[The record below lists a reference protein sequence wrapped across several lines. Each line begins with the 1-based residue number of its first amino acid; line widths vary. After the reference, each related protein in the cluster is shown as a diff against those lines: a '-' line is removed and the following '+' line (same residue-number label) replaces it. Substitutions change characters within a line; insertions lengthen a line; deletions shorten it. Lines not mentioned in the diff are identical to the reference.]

1 MEYTLIKKQIEVPVI
16 RRITMRIVAIVA
28 AIFDIFFLVLLGL
41 DRLPLLFWAG
51 PAALFLVD
59 AAFIIESFFANY
71 RVRYARLT
79 FRLVATLGV
88 VAFTFTGLMLYMGSS
103 TMVTYWSM
111 GVFLLERLVVGLFS
125 FHCYKAARKPGKGN
139 VLSVFPA
146 LAMTAAAAASG
157 FFFFSNGALG
167 QGRPIGENKTLTYE
181 YNNGLAGYVVNGYVN
196 GRGNIID
203 VPAMFNNAP
212 VVGIN
217 SDVLVD
223 QNISAI
229 IIENRV
235 GDFQV
240 VDGECRVWIDAFMY
254 ESSPNPYVEGNK
266 YPVLYC
272 NKYIF
277 DSVKEPMLD
286 KFVSTKDEKWLYFA
300 NNMVPTDLKDDE
312 VYVSFKYSK
321 DVAEVVNGEYVDT
334 WIGKK
339 RSMYEPEKENTPFY
353 ITARDHSN
361 GDDLQRCYE
370 KYKGILKPFIDK
382 TGADIFEE
390 NVTMST
396 FVSVEFEPVYKFNIK
411 DGNDT
416 KFQYAEN
423 FVSNTGN
430 DSYYYSTIKGVD
442 SMFGA
447 LPEREGFTVSYTYS
461 LDTSTTE
468 KAIEGKLSDV
478 VKGLDAKKTININ
491 PTFTMNTPDFSI
503 DVGTG
508 ETAFTCQYGDNIH
521 LIAKE
526 AVSDVP
532 NHSFDYKWYKNG
544 ILVDVEANHSIQNMQ
559 PEHAGEYSCLVT
571 VSSPESSLT
580 ASIQKE
586 QVLSYTKRKLDIVWS
601 GNLENTYDGTDFR
614 PTPSVSNTENIVNGD
629 VVVPEITSTSPL
641 TAVNAGTYLFAAE
654 MPSSLSSYYE
664 IRNGGSTSRLVN
676 KRGIQIVW
684 NTFNS
689 AYNGQ
694 VQLPTVQS
702 ITNKVVGE
710 SNTSILNNPTSD
722 RTSVNAGTY
731 NATVT
736 VKSQNYV
743 ITGNET
749 YQYTIDKRVITGV
762 WGDVDLTYNGT
773 LQSAQYIS
781 FTDVVAGEESLV
793 LGSVVY
799 TGTQKN
805 VGTTYS
811 VTASLPASSNY
822 TIATSS
828 KSTSFSIA
836 ALELS
841 NYQWSSDSLTFNG
854 RTDNYPTLTN
864 ATNLLEA
871 DKDTFTAS
879 LIPTGDGNRNV
890 GSHTVTY
897 TIPSNSNYVFQGGVL
912 TASKTYQ
919 ITQRNVTLTWN
930 TGSFDYNGLA
940 HNPVV
945 NGISGIQ
952 EGDTE
957 SAIIAGLVY
966 TGDLDEVE
974 ADESGSLMVTA
985 SLPVGSNY
993 KITANASKTYV
1004 INRKN
1009 ITLNWSASTFTYDGT
1024 AHCPTIVSVS
1034 GAASGDELS
1043 LVADILVTG
1052 DATAAGSYNASAA
1065 ITSMNNYKISA
1076 PTKSFTINER
1086 TVTIDW
1092 TTSSLTY
1099 NRNSQMPGY
1108 TLNNVV
1114 VGEET
1119 SFAASLTFTG
1129 RGINVGNYTISVST
1143 SNANYT
1149 IGTGKTH
1156 PYSILPYEITV
1167 SWASSSVIYDGT
1179 TKAPTYTIE
1188 GVLAGDTVTLT
1199 LSNRGKNVGNYTV
1212 LAESANSNYV
1222 VSSGSSKDYTILARE
1237 IAIDWSSSQ
1246 VTYNGTDQAPA
1257 FTLDNVVSGEDALY
1271 RSSLTYTG
1279 RGKNV
1284 GNYTVNVTSSNTN
1297 YTIISGASKSY
1308 EIVAREVTLN
1318 WSAAGLTYN
1327 GSEQMPTFTLTNV
1340 VSGEETSFR
1349 AGLSYAGRG
1358 TDAGTYTVTV
1368 TNSNSNYTIAS
1379 GASKSYGINPRQVS
1393 IVWSNGTLTYNGS
1406 EQMPTYNANNV
1417 VSGEEASFRAGLV
1430 FTGKGVN
1437 SGSHTVTVS
1446 NTNGNYEIASGA
1458 TKTYTIGKYGVT
1470 ITWENP
1476 SFTYDGNEHAPSYTV
1491 GAVVSGEES
1500 LFESSLTVSGA
1511 AINAGSHTMTIA
1523 TSNPNYSI
1531 ASGSTKTYSIAK
1543 RGVTITW
1550 NDDTFTY
1557 NGTAQMPT
1565 YTYSNVVSG
1574 EESLFESS
1582 LSFSGVG
1589 VNAGSHTVVAST
1601 SNANYTISTGASKT
1615 YVIGQAHISLVWSSE
1630 TSFEEDGAT
1639 HNPTVTGVTGDVAS
1653 GDLSGLIASIQ
1664 YTGASREAGSH
1675 TVTATLTG
1683 EYATNYVIDSGASC
1697 AYEITAVEVPTP
1709 EPEPAI
1715 FFKMSEYV
1723 MEVR

>member
-1 MEYTLIKKQIEVPVI
+1 MEYKLIKKQIEVPVI

-51 PAALFLVD
+51 PAALLLVD
-59 AAFIIESFFANY
+59 GAFIIESFFANY

-88 VAFTFTGLMLYMGSS
+88 VAFTFTGLILYMGSN

-111 GVFLLERLVVGLFS
+111 GVFLLERLVVGFFS
-125 FHCYKAARKPGKGN
+125 FYCYKAARKPGKGS

-167 QGRPIGENKTLTYE
+167 QGRPIGENKTLTYQYDE
-181 YNNGLAGYVVNGYVN
+181 NLAGYVVNGYVN

-217 SDVLVD
+217 SEVLMD
-223 QNISAI
+223 QDISAI

-240 VDGECRVWIDAFMY
+240 VEGECRVWVDAFMY
-254 ESSPNPYVEGNK
+254 ETYQKTYVEGNK
-266 YPVLYC
+266 YPTVYC

-277 DSVKEPMLD
+277 DSVKDPMLD
-286 KFVSTKDEKWLYFA
+286 KFVATKDEKWLYFA
-300 NNMVPTDLKDDE
+300 NSMVPTDLKDDE
-312 VYVSFKYSK
+312 VYVSFQYSK
-321 DVAEVVNGEYVDT
+321 EVAEVVNGEYADT

-353 ITARDHSN
+353 ITAKDHSN
-361 GDDLQRCYE
+361 GDDLQRCYQ

-396 FVSVEFEPVYKFNIK
+396 FVSVEFEPVYKFNIQ

-423 FVSNTGN
+423 FVSNTGL

-447 LPEREGFTVSYTYS
+447 LPEREGFTVSYAYS

-468 KAIEGKLSDV
+468 KAIEGKLSDI
-478 VKGLDAKKTININ
+478 VKGLDVKKTININ
-491 PTFTMNTPDFSI
+491 PTFTMNAPDFSI
-503 DVGTG
+503 GVGTG
-508 ETAFTCQYGDNIH
+508 ETAFTCQYGDDIH

-544 ILVDVEANHSIQNMQ
+544 ILVDVEANHGIQNMQ
-559 PEHAGEYSCLVT
+559 PEYAGEYSCLVT
-571 VSSPESSLT
+571 VSSTESSLT
-580 ASIQKE
+580 AYIQKE
-586 QVLSYTKRKLDIVWS
+586 QTLSYTKRKLDIAWS
-601 GNLENTYDGTDFR
+601 GDLENTYNGTDFR
-614 PTPSVSNTENIVNGD
+614 PTPSVSNTGNIVNGD

-641 TAVNAGTYLFAAE
+641 TAINAGTYLFTAE
-654 MPSSLSSYYE
+654 MPSTVSQYYE
-664 IRNGGSTSRLVN
+664 IRNGGSTSRLIK
-676 KRGIQIVW
+676 KREIEIVW
-684 NTFNS
+684 NTFSS

-710 SNTSILNNPTSD
+710 SNASILNNPTSD
-722 RTSVNAGTY
+722 RTSIDAGTY
-731 NATVT
+731 TATVT
-736 VKSQNYV
+736 VKSDNYV

-749 YQYTIDKRVITGV
+749 YSYTIDKREITGV
-762 WGDVDLTYNGT
+762 WGDVDLTYNGA

-781 FTDVVAGEESLV
+781 FGDIVAGEESLV
-793 LGSVVY
+793 LSSVIY
-799 TGTQKN
+799 TGSQKN

-811 VTASLPASSNY
+811 VTASLPSSSNY
-822 TIATSS
+822 TLAASS
-828 KSTSFSIA
+828 KTTSFSIA

-841 NYQWSSDSLTFNG
+841 NYQWSADSLTFNG

-919 ITQRNVTLTWN
+919 IVQRNVSLTWN

-945 NGISGIQ
+945 NGISNIQ

-957 SAIIAGLVY
+957 SAIIAGLIY
-966 TGDLDEVE
+966 TGDLDEIDANE
-974 ADESGSLMVTA
+974 TGSLMVTA

-993 KITANASKTYV
+993 KITANATKTYV

-1009 ITLNWSASTFTYDGT
+1009 ITLNWSASTFTYDGA
-1024 AHCPTIVSVS
+1024 AHCPTIASVS
-1034 GAASGDELS
+1034 GAVSGDELA

-1076 PTKSFTINER
+1076 PTKAFTINKR

-1092 TTSSLTY
+1092 TSSSLTY
-1099 NRNSQMPGY
+1099 NRNTQMPGY
-1108 TLNNVV
+1108 TVNNVV
-1114 VGEET
+1114 SGEESLFDSSL
-1119 SFAASLTFTG
+1119 SFSG
-1129 RGINVGNYTISVST
+1129 KGKNVGDYTIAAST
-1143 SNANYT
+1143 SNTNYV
-1149 IGTGKTH
+1149 IGTGATH
-1156 PYSILPYEITV
+1156 PYTILPYEITV
-1167 SWASSSVIYDGT
+1167 TWSSSSVTYDGT
-1179 TKAPTYTIE
+1179 TKAPSYVIE
-1188 GVLAGDTVTLT
+1188 GVLSGDTVTIT

-1212 LAESANSNYV
+1212 LAASANSNYV

-1237 IAIDWSSSQ
+1237 IALDWSSSQ
-1246 VTYNGTDQAPA
+1246 VVYNGADQAPE
-1257 FTLDNVVSGEDALY
+1257 FTLDNIVSGEEALY

-1308 EIVAREVTLN
+1308 EIVAREVTIS
-1318 WSAAGLTYN
+1318 WSTAGLTYN
-1327 GSEQMPTFTLTNV
+1327 GSEQMPSFTLNNV

-1349 AGLSYAGRG
+1349 SGLSYAGRG

-1368 TNSNSNYTIAS
+1368 TNSNANYTIAS
-1379 GASKSYGINPRQVS
+1379 GASKSYGISPRQVS
-1393 IVWSNGTLTYNGS
+1393 IVWANGTLTYNGS
-1406 EQMPTYNANNV
+1406 EQMPTYTANNV
-1417 VSGEEASFRAGLV
+1417 VSGEETIFRSGLV
-1430 FTGKGVN
+1430 FAGKGVDA
-1437 SGSHTVTVS
+1437 GSHTVTVS

-1458 TKTYTIGKYGVT
+1458 SKTYTIGKYGVT
-1470 ITWENP
+1470 ITWDNP
-1476 SFTYDGNEHAPSYTV
+1476 SFTYDGNEHSPSYTI

-1511 AINAGSHTMTIA
+1511 ATNAGSHSMSIS
-1523 TSNPNYSI
+1523 TSNPNYAI
-1531 ASGSTKTYSIAK
+1531 TSGSTKTYSIAK

-1550 NDDTFTY
+1550 NDETLTY
-1557 NGTAQMPT
+1557 NGSAQMPT
-1565 YTYSNVVSG
+1565 YNFSNVVSG
-1574 EESLFESS
+1574 EESAFAAS

-1589 VNAGSHTVVAST
+1589 VNAGTHTVVATT

-1639 HNPTVTGVTGDVAS
+1639 HNPTVTDVTGEIVS

-1664 YTGASREAGSH
+1664 YDGASSEAGNHS
-1675 TVTATLTG
+1675 VTATLTG
-1683 EYATNYVIDSGASC
+1683 DYATNYVIDSGASC
-1697 AYEITAVEVPTP
+1697 AYEVTAVEVPTP
-1709 EPEPAI
+1709 DPEPAI
-1715 FFKMSEYV
+1715 FVKMSEYV